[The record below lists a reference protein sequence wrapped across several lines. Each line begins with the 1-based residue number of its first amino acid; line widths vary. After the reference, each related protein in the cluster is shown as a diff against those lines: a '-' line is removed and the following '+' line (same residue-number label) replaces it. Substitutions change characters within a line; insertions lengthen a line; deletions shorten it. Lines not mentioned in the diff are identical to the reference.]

1 VGALGWLVVALGGV
15 ALIVW
20 GAETFAEHLAV
31 ASTRLGVST
40 FALALLLAGA
50 EPEELATAVTASLRD
65 APAVAFGDV
74 IGANVAICLV
84 ALGVG
89 ALVAP
94 LPFGGGVMRYGLGGL
109 AAGAL
114 AAAIAWDGTVT
125 RAAGAVLVG
134 AYVAFVAVIWSLER
148 RPPELGETAE
158 LDEAAG
164 AGPHGRVGVELLLVV
179 AGVVAMAVGAVALVE
194 GIRRIS
200 DLESTQTV
208 LGLTVVGFATAFE
221 LVALA
226 WSSAR
231 RGITPAVVAAVVGS
245 YTYNAT
251 MTPGRPRA
259 RPAAADHRCRRP
271 PRALAGH
278 ARQPR
283 PRPHPRAPGP
293 ATRPSGR
300 RGAARRL
307 PALRRTRRRRLK
319 QFPTTSCTPH
329 LTQIRAALA
338 SAVSAHFGRASCLA
352 LENRG
357 TAARASER
365 PAGESAVLGSDPG
378 QLLPRALLTTSPGWQ
393 FQVGS
398 ARARRCG
405 PLTWIDPSAR
415 ARLQESVPRCHCVNA
430 SDRAVTNTSDS
441 PPGCE

>member
-1 VGALGWLVVALGGV
+1 MGALGWLVVALGGV

-89 ALVAP
+89 ALVAI

-125 RAAGAVLVG
+125 RAGGAVLVG

-148 RPPELGETAE
+148 RPPDLGETAE

-164 AGPHGRVGVELLLVV
+164 AGPHGRVGIELLLVV
-179 AGVVAMAVGAVALVE
+179 AGVVAMAAGAVALVE

-251 MTPGRPRA
+251 MTLGAGALA
-259 RPAAADHRCRRP
+259 RPLQITDAASLHGPWLAMLASL
-271 PRALAGH
+271 ALVLILAL
-278 ARQPR
+278 P
-283 PRPHPRAPGP
+283 
-293 ATRPSGR
+293 
-300 RGAARRL
+300 ARRL
-307 PALRRTRRRRLK
+307 DRRAGVVLLAAYPLFVALVV
-319 QFPTTSCTPH
+319 
-329 LTQIRAALA
+329 AA
-338 SAVSAHFGRASCLA
+338 
-352 LENRG
+352 
-357 TAARASER
+357 
-365 PAGESAVLGSDPG
+365 
-378 QLLPRALLTTSPGWQ
+378 
-393 FQVGS
+393 
-398 ARARRCG
+398 
-405 PLTWIDPSAR
+405 
-415 ARLQESVPRCHCVNA
+415 
-430 SDRAVTNTSDS
+430 
-441 PPGCE
+441 